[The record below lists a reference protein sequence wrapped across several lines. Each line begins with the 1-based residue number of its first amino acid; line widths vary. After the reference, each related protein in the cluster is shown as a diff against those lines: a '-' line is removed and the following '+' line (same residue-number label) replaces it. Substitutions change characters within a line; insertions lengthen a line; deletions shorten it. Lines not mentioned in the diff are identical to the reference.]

1 MEDAGVA
8 RAARSIVNVCVG
20 ALGREGVFAV
30 LEDLAGKGEL
40 ATGMLSSHT

>member
-8 RAARSIVNVCVG
+8 RAARLIVDICTG
-20 ALGREGVFAV
+20 ALGREGALTV
-30 LEDLAGKGEL
+30 LEDLAGKGEF